1 MIAISENLCGSQH
14 GLPYLSL
21 PPQHIVLWGQRGV
34 GKSTLARRLLED
46 WKGPVCGFIT
56 RSSPPDADGFRSIYL
71 YAADDPMPVEH
82 THNRVGRTNRME
94 HTMWPEVFD
103 GLGVE
108 LLRAEPGSLILMDEL
123 GFLEQDAA
131 AFRRE
136 VLRCLDGNIPVL
148 AVIKHKTHISFLQ
161 EIRTHPRVQLYQ
173 VTEENRDALPA
184 ELSPLIHN
192 WNNAR

>member
-1 MIAISENLCGSQH
+1 MPDHLCGSQY
-14 GLPYLSL
+14 GLPHSSL

-46 WKGPVCGFIT
+46 WSGPVRGFVT
-56 RSSPPDADGFRSIYL
+56 RSSLPDADGFRSIYL
-71 YAADDPMPVEH
+71 HAADDPTPMEQ
-82 THNRVGRTNRME
+82 TCNRIGRTNRTE
-94 HTMWPEVFD
+94 HTMWPEVFN

-131 AFRRE
+131 DFRRQ

-148 AVIKHKTHISFLQ
+148 AVIKHKTHIPFLQ
-161 EIRTHPRVQLYQ
+161 EIRSHPRVQLYQ
-173 VTEENRDALPA
+173 VTEENRDELPA
-184 ELSPLIHN
+184 ELSPLIRN

>member
-1 MIAISENLCGSQH
+1 MPDHLGGSQH
-14 GLPYLSL
+14 GLPHSALS
-21 PPQHIVLWGQRGV
+21 PQHIVLWGQRGV

-46 WKGPVCGFIT
+46 WTGPVRGFVT

-71 YAADDPMPVEH
+71 HAADDPTPMEQ
-82 THNRVGRTNRME
+82 TCNRIGRTNRTE
-94 HTMWPEVFD
+94 HTMWPEVFN

-131 AFRRE
+131 DFRRQ

-148 AVIKHKTHISFLQ
+148 AVIKHKTHIPFLQ
-161 EIRTHPRVQLYQ
+161 EIRSHPRVQLYQ
-173 VTEENRDALPA
+173 VTEENRDELPA
-184 ELSPLIHN
+184 ELSPLIRN

>member
-1 MIAISENLCGSQH
+1 MPDHLCGSQH
-14 GLPYLSL
+14 GLPRSSL

-46 WKGPVCGFIT
+46 WSGPVRGFVT
-56 RSSPPDADGFRSIYL
+56 RSSLPDADGFRSIYL
-71 YAADDPMPVEH
+71 HAADDPTPMEQ
-82 THNRVGRTNRME
+82 TCNRIGRTNRTE
-94 HTMWPEVFD
+94 HTMWPEVFN

-131 AFRRE
+131 DFRRQ
-136 VLRCLDGNIPVL
+136 VLLCLDGNIPVL
-148 AVIKHKTHISFLQ
+148 AVIKHKTHFPFLQ
-161 EIRTHPRVQLYQ
+161 EIRSHPRVQLYQ
-173 VTEENRDALPA
+173 VTEENRDELPA
-184 ELSPLIHN
+184 ELSPLIRN

>member
-1 MIAISENLCGSQH
+1 MPDHLCGSQH
-14 GLPYLSL
+14 GLPPSAL
-21 PPQHIVLWGQRGV
+21 PPRHIVLWGQRGV

-46 WKGPVCGFIT
+46 WTGPVRGFVT
-56 RSSPPDADGFRSIYL
+56 RSSPPDADGFRSTYL
-71 YAADDPMPVEH
+71 HAADDPTPVEH
-82 THNRVGRTNRME
+82 TRNRVGRTNRTE

-131 AFRRE
+131 GFRRQ

-148 AVIKHKTHISFLQ
+148 AVIKHKTHIPFLQ

-173 VTEENRDALPA
+173 VTAENRDDLPA
-184 ELSPLIHN
+184 VLSPLIRN
-192 WNNAR
+192 WNNTR

>member
-1 MIAISENLCGSQH
+1 MPDHLCGSQY
-14 GLPYLSL
+14 GLPRSSL

-46 WKGPVCGFIT
+46 WSGPVRGFVT
-56 RSSPPDADGFRSIYL
+56 RASLPDADGFRSIYL
-71 YAADDPMPVEH
+71 HAADDPTPMEQ
-82 THNRVGRTNRME
+82 TCNRIGRTNRTE
-94 HTMWPEVFD
+94 HTMWPEVFN
-103 GLGVE
+103 GLGVK

-131 AFRRE
+131 DFRRQ

-148 AVIKHKTHISFLQ
+148 AVIKHKTHIPFLQ
-161 EIRTHPRVQLYQ
+161 EIRSHPRVQLYQ
-173 VTEENRDALPA
+173 VTEENRNELPA
-184 ELSPLIHN
+184 ELSPLIRN

>member
-1 MIAISENLCGSQH
+1 MPDHLCGSQH
-14 GLPYLSL
+14 GLPRSSL

-46 WKGPVCGFIT
+46 WSGPVRGFVT
-56 RSSPPDADGFRSIYL
+56 RSSLPDADGFRSIYL
-71 YAADDPMPVEH
+71 HAADDPTPVEQ
-82 THNRVGRTNRME
+82 TCNRIGRTNRTE
-94 HTMWPEVFD
+94 HTMWPEVFN

-131 AFRRE
+131 DFRRQ

-148 AVIKHKTHISFLQ
+148 AVIKHKTHIPFLQ
-161 EIRTHPRVQLYQ
+161 EIRSHPRVQLYQ
-173 VTEENRDALPA
+173 VTEENRNELPA
-184 ELSPLIHN
+184 ELSPLIRN